1 MKALLKKKVLQRIR
15 PHYDPNGPTGKLS
28 DEEHDVIYALAQEI
42 CDEAELPFVRYQCYV
57 DEITTSTP
65 GALDAFKDGVQLLNE
80 AAAKK
85 SASSFDLLGSSDRQA
100 VLRSLLRSYANPVT
114 NSPLRHK
121 LRLTSENLDALFSS
135 QRIIRFRRLVMRP
148 ILSLYY
154 HGPTGWEVVGRHT
167 YPGKIGRED
176 VRHLGVLRTVSMDEF
191 EETGELGLSEV
202 SQLTREGQHVVQ
214 GCVQCGCCEDV
225 CPAHASGKPLSPKAL
240 MGDVRDLIMLG
251 DEGPALHGEKVS
263 AETVWSCTMCQACV
277 DACPVL
283 IDQADIISEMRRH
296 LVGEGELS
304 GPPAEAL
311 RSVES
316 RKNPFSLPN
325 EQRMEWTNGLDV
337 PVPTTDENPDFEVL
351 LWLGCAVSFDPR
363 AQRVAR
369 STVELF
375 HKAGVNFA
383 VLGKKEC
390 CTGDPVRRMG
400 DEFLFQELAETNTDT
415 LNAVGAKKIVT
426 PCPHCLNSLS
436 NEYPDFGGDY
446 EVMHHSQFLAQ
457 LHAEGKLAIEDPV
470 SEKVT
475 FHDPCYLARIN
486 DETAASRTL
495 LKELKRDEAKEHRK
509 IREMPRS
516 GRDTFC
522 CGAGG
527 GRMYFDETPEERV
540 SVLRAKEAAD
550 TGADVLVTGCP
561 FCLNMM
567 SDGMASAGDGIEMQ
581 VMDLAELLNQPNG
594 KSV

>member
-1 MKALLKKKVLQRIR
+1 MKALLKKKILQRIR
-15 PHYDPNGPTGKLS
+15 PDYDPQGAAGKLS
-28 DEEHDVIYALAQEI
+28 DDEHDVIYALAQEI
-42 CDEAELPFVRYQCYV
+42 CDEVELPFVQYQGHV
-57 DEITTSTP
+57 DDLTSTKP
-65 GALDAFKDGVQLLNE
+65 GALDAFKDAVRLLNE
-80 AAAKK
+80 AAGKK
-85 SASSFDLLGSSDRQA
+85 SASAFDLLGSTDRQA
-100 VLRSLLRSYANPVT
+100 VLHSVLRSYANPVT

-121 LRLTSENLDALFSS
+121 LRLTSENVDALLSS
-135 QRIIRFRRLVMRP
+135 QRAIRFRRLVMRP
-148 ILSLYY
+148 LLSIYY
-154 HGPTGWEVVGRHT
+154 HGPTGWAVVGRDT
-167 YPGKIGRED
+167 YPGKIGREG

-225 CPAHASGKPLSPKAL
+225 CPAHATGKPLSPKAL

-296 LVGEGELS
+296 LVSEGELA

-316 RKNPFSLPN
+316 RKNPFSVPN
-325 EQRMEWTNGLDV
+325 EQRMEWTKGLDV
-337 PVPTTDENPDFEVL
+337 SVPTTDENPDFEVL

-375 HKAGVNFA
+375 HRAGVNFA
-383 VLGKKEC
+383 VLGKNEC
-390 CTGDPVRRMG
+390 CTGDPARRMG

-415 LNAVGAKKIVT
+415 LNSVGAKKIVT

-436 NEYPDFGGDY
+436 NEYPTFGGDY
-446 EVMHHSQFLAQ
+446 EVQHHSQFLAQ
-457 LHAEGKLAIEDPV
+457 LHEEGKLTIEGPV

-486 DETAASRTL
+486 DETEAPRKL
-495 LKELKRDEAKEHRK
+495 LKVLKRDEPKAHRK
-509 IREMPRS
+509 IREMPRN
-516 GRDTFC
+516 GRNTFC

-527 GRMYFDETPEERV
+527 GRMYFDEAPEERV
-540 SVLRAKEAAD
+540 SVLRANEAME

-567 SDGMASAGDGIEMQ
+567 TDGMASAESEVEMR

-594 KSV
+594 KAT